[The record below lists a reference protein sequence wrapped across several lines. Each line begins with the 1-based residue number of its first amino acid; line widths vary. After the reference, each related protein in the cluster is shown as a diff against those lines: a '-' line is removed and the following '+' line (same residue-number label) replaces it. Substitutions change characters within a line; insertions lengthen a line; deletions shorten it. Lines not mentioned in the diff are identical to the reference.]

1 MQVAEN
7 LTDHQAADAV
17 RSRIDGKYALG
28 LTLSDPG
35 FDFSILCKFRG
46 RLIQHQATS
55 RLFDTMLTG
64 KRVSFSIGVSLG

>member
-1 MQVAEN
+1 MGYVKAFNNDQLGTIYEN
-7 LTDHQAADAV
+7 SQFSGLCPAAA
-17 RSRIDGKYALG
+17 R
-28 LTLSDPG
+28 
-35 FDFSILCKFRG
+35 